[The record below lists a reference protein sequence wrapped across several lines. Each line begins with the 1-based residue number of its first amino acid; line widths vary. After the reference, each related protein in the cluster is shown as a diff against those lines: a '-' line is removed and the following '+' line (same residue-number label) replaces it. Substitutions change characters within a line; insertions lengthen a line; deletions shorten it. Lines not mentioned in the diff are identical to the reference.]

1 MNLADYRKQL
11 DRIDAEILQLF
22 EERMNV
28 VREIGIWKKQN
39 GIPVLDAGREAEK
52 LETLSARSSG
62 EYQAE
67 VRALFTEIMALS
79 RASRRK
85 P

>member
-28 VREIGIWKKQN
+28 VR
-39 GIPVLDAGREAEK
+39 
-52 LETLSARSSG
+52 
-62 EYQAE
+62 
-67 VRALFTEIMALS
+67 
-79 RASRRK
+79 
-85 P
+85 

>member
-52 LETLSARSSG
+52 LETLSSGHCLQRLWPSPAR
-62 EYQAE
+62 
-67 VRALFTEIMALS
+67 
-79 RASRRK
+79 SRRK
-85 P
+85 PWRRSRRTP

>member
-39 GIPVLDAGREAEK
+39 GIPVLDAGREA
-52 LETLSARSSG
+52 
-62 EYQAE
+62 
-67 VRALFTEIMALS
+67 
-79 RASRRK
+79 
-85 P
+85 

>member
-39 GIPVLDAGREAEK
+39 GIPVLDAGRV
-52 LETLSARSSG
+52 LVQSLVPVSPSGIFVLSIQSLLTCR
-62 EYQAE
+62 
-67 VRALFTEIMALS
+67 
-79 RASRRK
+79 
-85 P
+85 